1 MGWVAHS
8 NALREQGIAWRCNC
22 TALNAQLGK
31 NGQGTAAGW
40 IGHCSL
46 CSGQAIEQQAGM
58 QQIAGSSMLVVMVHM
73 AVQGFGLQ
81 RVPMLNAV
89 GKTCPLR
96 DQNGQRDQ
104 HVLEPAGAHWG
115 DHFEGLRL
123 K

>member
-8 NALREQGIAWRCNC
+8 NALREQGISGRCDRI
-22 TALNAQLGK
+22 ALNAQLGQQ
-31 NGQGTAAGW
+31 GQCTAAGW

-46 CSGQAIEQQAGM
+46 CSGKPIEQQAGM
-58 QQIAGSSMLVVMVHM
+58 QKIAGSSMLVVMVHM
-73 AVQGFGLQ
+73 AVQQFGLQ

-104 HVLEPAGAHWG
+104 HVLEPAGVHWG
-115 DHFEGLRL
+115 DHFE
-123 K
+123 